1 MSKAQIIN
9 LKTLQAKKYDE
20 IDLGEYY
27 NRLFGQIESR
37 TSIFVYGT
45 SGSGKSVFTLLFA
58 AEYGQKIGKSL
69 YCSHEEALKKS
80 LRDRTLNF
88 NVESTKIY
96 FGVNID
102 FDTLVDKIRKNYYR
116 LVIIDSVQ
124 YMQFTYE
131 QLQELN
137 RTFAKRKIIFLYV
150 SFGQSYK
157 KPDCNKAIMHAC
169 DIKLFFDAGKLTIDS
184 RYKGETLQVQLF
196 KPEMKRSG
204 EIKQGEL
211 F

>member
-1 MSKAQIIN
+1 MTKAKIIN

-27 NRLFGQIESR
+27 NNLFGQIESR
-37 TSIFVYGT
+37 TSIFAYGT
-45 SGSGKSVFTLLFA
+45 SGSGKSVFTLLFSA
-58 AEYGQKIGKSL
+58 VYGENIGKAL

-80 LRDRTLNF
+80 LRDRTVNF
-88 NVESTKIY
+88 NIESTKVF

-102 FDTLVDKIRKNYYR
+102 FQTLVVKIQKNHYR

-124 YMQFTYE
+124 YMGFTYE
-131 QLQELN
+131 QMQELN
-137 RTFAKRKIIFLYV
+137 RMFSKRKIIFFYV
-150 SFGQSYK
+150 SFGQTYK

-169 DIKLFFDAGKLTIDS
+169 DIKLFFDKGRLTIDS
-184 RYKGETLQVQLF
+184 RYKSETLQVQLF
-196 KPEMKRSG
+196 KPELKR
-204 EIKQGEL
+204 QGYAMQPQL